1 MSGYNYAVLAIRR
14 SLAPSQRTGG
24 CIKAKHAFTPPLL
37 KKNKRA
43 CQQELEQRQ
52 RQIALRDSSNVAQL
66 PLPIRFTANSEYELA
81 IAKVLARKFKV
92 PIANYVPDYGGSR
105 TLGVRR
111 TIVRRALHDPQGC
124 NALVLYTPPAYTD
137 HERMSMDPS
146 DILVHVVV
154 DPILTNVLRP
164 HQREGVR
171 FMYECVEG
179 KRGNFNGCIMAD
191 EMGLGKTLQC
201 VSLVWTL
208 LRQSP
213 QCKPTISKAI
223 VVSPSSLVKNWEKE
237 FTKWLQ
243 GRMHCL
249 AMEGGSKEDTTR
261 TLEQFAM
268 NTATRCGTPVLL
280 ISYETFRLYAPI
292 LCKTEVGM
300 VICDEGHRLKNSDNL
315 TYQALMGLR
324 TKRRVLLSGTPI
336 QNDLTE
342 YFSLVN
348 FVNPEML
355 GTGAEFKRNFEN
367 AILRGQNAD
376 STDSERERALQK
388 TQELV
393 GLVNQCIIRRTNQIL
408 TKYLPVKF
416 EMVVCVK
423 LTEIQLE
430 LYNNFLKSE
439 KVRRSLADC
448 TEKASLTA
456 LADITTLK
464 KLCNHPDLI
473 YEKIAARE
481 KGFENSQHILPANYK
496 PKEINPELSG
506 KFMLLDF
513 MLAAIRANS
522 DDKVVLI
529 SNYTQTLDLFEQL
542 ARKRKYT
549 FVRLDGTMS
558 IKKRSKVVDRFND
571 PSTDCFLFML
581 SSKAGGCG
589 LNLIG
594 ANRLFMFDPD
604 WNPANDEQA
613 MARVWRDGQK
623 KPCYIYRLVASG
635 SIEEKILQRQTHKKS
650 LSSTI
655 IDKNESAE
663 KHFTRDDLK
672 DLFSFET
679 NVLSDT
685 HNKLKCKRCFDNVQR
700 HSPPENTD
708 CTSHLSQWFHCSNNR
723 GLPDSILSQAWTASK
738 CVSFVFHHRSQGE
751 AKSTELTAPQPT
763 VKQKKK
769 KSAPNSGDEDHNYDP
784 DSSAEEFLG
793 F

>member
-1 MSGYNYAVLAIRR
+1 MRR
-14 SLAPSQRTGG
+14 SLAPSQRGPLRPESR
-24 CIKAKHAFTPPLL
+24 HSFTPPLL
-37 KKNKRA
+37 KKNKRS
-43 CQQELEQRQ
+43 CQQELEREQELDR
-52 RQIALRDSSNVAQL
+52 RRLGALRDASNTSEL

-92 PIANYVPDYGGSR
+92 PMDNYVPDYGGKR
-105 TLGVRR
+105 VLGVRR
-111 TIVRRALHDPQGC
+111 CISRRPLHDPMAC
-124 NALVLYTPPAYTD
+124 NALVLFHPPAYTE
-137 HERMSMDPS
+137 HERMGMDPTKV
-146 DILVHVVV
+146 LVHVVV
-154 DPILTNVLRP
+154 DPLLSNILRP

-201 VSLVWTL
+201 VTLVWTL
-208 LRQSP
+208 LRQGP
-213 QCKPTISKAI
+213 ECKPTINKAI

-237 FTKWLQ
+237 FTKWLH
-243 GRMHCL
+243 GRLLCL
-249 AMEGGSKEDTTR
+249 PMEGGTKENTIR
-261 TLEQFAM
+261 ALEQFSMTSA
-268 NTATRCGTPVLL
+268 RLGTPVLL
-280 ISYETFRLYAPI
+280 ISYETFRIYAEI
-292 LCKTEVGM
+292 LCKYEVGM

-315 TYQALMGLR
+315 TYQALMGLK

-342 YFSLVN
+342 YYSLVN

-355 GTGAEFKRNFEN
+355 GTAAVFKRNFES
-367 AILRGQNAD
+367 AILRGQNTD
-376 STDSERERALQK
+376 STEQERQRAIEK
-388 TQELV
+388 TQELI
-393 GLVNQCIIRRTNQIL
+393 GLVDQCIIRRTNQIL

-416 EMVVCVK
+416 EMVICAK
-423 LTEIQLE
+423 LTAIQLE
-430 LYNNFLKSE
+430 LYTNFLKSDQ
-439 KVRRSLADC
+439 VRRSLADC
-448 TEKASLTA
+448 NEKASLTA

-464 KLCNHPDLI
+464 KICSHPDLI
-473 YEKIAARE
+473 YEKLTARE
-481 KGFENSQHILPANYK
+481 KGFENSQNVLPSNYK
-496 PKEINPELSG
+496 PKDLNPELSG

-513 MLAAIRANS
+513 MLAAIRAEGN
-522 DDKVVLI
+522 DKVVLI

-542 ARKRKYT
+542 ARKRKYG

-571 PSTDCFLFML
+571 PESDSFLFML

-655 IDKNESAE
+655 IDNNESAE

-672 DLFSFET
+672 DLFTFDA
-679 NVLSDT
+679 NILSDT
-685 HNKLKCKRCFDNVQR
+685 HDKLKCKRCVQNIQMKP
-700 HSPPENTD
+700 PPEDTD
-708 CTSHLSQWFHCSNNR
+708 CTSHLSQWYHCSNNR
-723 GLPDSILSQAWTASK
+723 GLPDNILAQAWMDCK
-738 CVSFVFHHRSQGE
+738 CVSFVFHHRSQAQE
-751 AKSTELTAPQPT
+751 IVP
-763 VKQKKK
+763 
-769 KSAPNSGDEDHNYDP
+769 
-784 DSSAEEFLG
+784 SAEEEATDQPEEKPESRKRSSTPASDDSADEDFRG

>member
-1 MSGYNYAVLAIRR
+1 MRR
-14 SLAPSQRTGG
+14 SLAPSQRGG
-24 CIKAKHAFTPPLL
+24 QRLSSRNDFTPPLL

-43 CQQELEQRQ
+43 CQQDLEQERLRQ
-52 RQIALRDSSNVAQL
+52 SALRDATNTSDL
-66 PLPIRFTANSEYELA
+66 PLPIRFTANTEYEMA

-92 PIANYVPDYGGSR
+92 PIDNYVPDYGGNR

-111 TIVRRALHDPQGC
+111 RVVRRPLHDPLAC
-124 NALVLYTPPAYTD
+124 NALVLYHAPNYTD
-137 HERMSMDPS
+137 HERMSMEPS
-146 DILVHVVV
+146 SVLVHVVV
-154 DPILTNVLRP
+154 DPLLSNILRP

-201 VSLVWTL
+201 VALVWTL
-208 LRQSP
+208 LKQSAD
-213 QCKPTISKAI
+213 CKPTINKCI
-223 VVSPSSLVKNWEKE
+223 IVSPSSLVKNWEKE
-237 FTKWLQ
+237 FTKWLH

-249 AMEGGSKEDTTR
+249 AMEGGSKENTVR
-261 TLEQFAM
+261 ALEQFSM
-268 NTATRCGTPVLL
+268 NASTRLGTPVLL
-280 ISYETFRLYAPI
+280 ISYETFRIYAEI
-292 LCKTEVGM
+292 LCKYEVGM

-315 TYQALMGLR
+315 TYQALMGLK

-355 GTGAEFKRNFEN
+355 GTAADFKRNFEN
-367 AILRGQNAD
+367 CILRGQNAD
-376 STDSERERALQK
+376 STDKERDRALEK
-388 TQELV
+388 TQELIK
-393 GLVNQCIIRRTNQIL
+393 LVDQCIIRRTNQIL

-416 EMVVCVK
+416 EMVICAK
-423 LTEIQLE
+423 LTPIQLQ
-430 LYNNFLKSE
+430 LYTNFLKSDQ
-439 KVRRSLADC
+439 VRRSLADC
-448 TEKASLTA
+448 KEKASLTA

-464 KLCNHPDLI
+464 KLCSHPNLI
-473 YEKIAARE
+473 CEKIAAGE
-481 KGFENSQHILPANYK
+481 KGFENSQNILPINYN
-496 PKEINPELSG
+496 PKGEINPELSG
-506 KFMLLDF
+506 KFKLLDF
-513 MLAAIRANS
+513 MLAAIRAHGN
-522 DDKVVLI
+522 DKVVLI

-542 ARKRKYT
+542 ARKRKYG

-571 PSTDCFLFML
+571 PESDCFLFML

-655 IDKNESAE
+655 IDNNESAE

-672 DLFSFET
+672 DLFSFDPDI
-679 NVLSDT
+679 LSDT
-685 HNKLKCKRCFDNVQR
+685 HDKLKCKRCVQNVQMK
-700 HSPPENTD
+700 PPPDDTD
-708 CTSHLSQWFHCSNNR
+708 CTSHLSQWYHCSNNR
-723 GLPDSILSQAWTASK
+723 GLPDNILAQAWTDSK
-738 CVSFVFHHRSQGE
+738 CVSFVFHHRSQSQKIE
-751 AKSTELTAPQPT
+751 ATPATETLVEEKLEPERRKRPAMPLSDD
-763 VKQKKK
+763 
-769 KSAPNSGDEDHNYDP
+769 SADED
-784 DSSAEEFLG
+784 FQG